1 MKIIHQRTNTVLGS
15 NIKMATSF
23 KDRLVGLMFQDEM
36 KDMDGLLLDPC
47 RSIHNFFVRFPIDVI
62 FISKKNTVV
71 KVLRNFRPWCVS
83 GIYLRATKT
92 LELPAG
98 SLHEDIRPGDQLEV
112 L

>member
-1 MKIIHQRTNTVLGS
+1 MKIIHQRTNTILGS
-15 NIKMATSF
+15 NIKKATSF

-36 KDMDGLLLDPC
+36 KGMDGLLLEPC
-47 RSIHNFFVRFPIDVI
+47 RSIHNFFVRFPIDVV

-71 KVLRNFRPWCVS
+71 KVIRNFRPWQVS
-83 GIYLRATKT
+83 GIYLKATKT

-98 SLHEDIRPGDQLEV
+98 VLHDDINPGDTLEV